1 MRSNF
6 VMQLHGCD
14 ERNAV
19 YVLPRSHAALRRLD
33 IPALLA
39 EQGLYGGDVLPDA
52 VPLIAEAGDVVCCFR
67 NALHCSF
74 PNASERLR
82 ITFNFGFHR
91 RKWVDAAWCVCP
103 LSRTS
108 SPPLRFF
115 FQEMKDRLL
124 TGAVL
129 CNLRRG
135 AETVAERCQVVPVA
149 MDCRRQRFPSEP
161 AWPAFEFRAPHPLAS
176 AGPGELMRWDG
187 WEGKA
192 GPLMATPRLSL

>member
-1 MRSNF
+1 MVLRSNF
-6 VMQLHGCD
+6 MMQLHGCD

-91 RKWVDAAWCVCP
+91 RKWVEAAWCVCP
-103 LSRTS
+103 LPHSSLSRTS
-108 SPPLRFF
+108 ISS
-115 FQEMKDRLL
+115 
-124 TGAVL
+124 TI
-129 CNLRRG
+129 
-135 AETVAERCQVVPVA
+135 
-149 MDCRRQRFPSEP
+149 PS
-161 AWPAFEFRAPHPLAS
+161 LA
-176 AGPGELMRWDG
+176 
-187 WEGKA
+187 
-192 GPLMATPRLSL
+192 LS